1 MYVCDHCIVTIHV
14 CHNITLMYTAQLN
27 RIEQARQ
34 KAAMGWQ
41 LSLSGG
47 AGDKDGDIVIKK
59 VHWLKLVVL
68 YRMMCRLLLL

>member
-1 MYVCDHCIVTIHV
+1 
-14 CHNITLMYTAQLN
+14 MYTAQLN

-34 KAAMGWQ
+34 MGWQ

-47 AGDKDGDIVIKK
+47 DGNKDGDIVIEK

-68 YRMMCRLLLL
+68 YRVMCRLLLFYRRINMRSKCKLH